1 VKEVKVM
8 LTTIKGIYEDGVI
21 RPLEEVNIKGKAEV
35 IIIFLNT
42 TKKRDTFL
50 SVAGSW
56 KDIDTETLKKQI
68 YENRKISI
76 RRKVKL

>member
-1 VKEVKVM
+1 M

-42 TKKRDTFL
+42 TKKEVLFSPLPGHGKT
-50 SVAGSW
+50 
-56 KDIDTETLKKQI
+56 
-68 YENRKISI
+68 
-76 RRKVKL
+76 

>member
-1 VKEVKVM
+1 M